1 MIRAIGFAP
10 AAEGGWDLEVSVDGD
25 VTVGSGAS
33 AADLGTVF
41 SVEGAAD
48 LTDEFKADNVT
59 TTFGTPENGKVKVAV
74 EPKSASE
81 QFFFRV
87 KMTP

>member
-1 MIRAIGFAP
+1 MIRAIESAS
-10 AAEGGWDLEVSVDGD
+10 AAEGGWNLVVSVGD
-25 VTVGSGAS
+25 LNVGSGAS
-33 AADLGTVF
+33 AADLGTLF

-48 LTDEFKADNVT
+48 LTEEFKADNVT
-59 TTFGTPENGKVKVAV
+59 TTFGTPENGKVKVV
-74 EPKSASE
+74 VTPKNAAE